1 MQDTMSEA
9 QISGEQAAKIATEFV
24 KNRFAGSQ
32 VKLES
37 PALTEAAGKP
47 IYAVGG
53 ESWSKTAKSSFV
65 VQIDPTDGHVFG
77 IHLFPWLQ
85 GAFDPAN
92 F

>member
-1 MQDTMSEA
+1 MSA
-9 QISGEQAAKIATEFV
+9 DISVEKAEKIATEFV
-24 KNRFAGSQ
+24 TKRFAGSQ
-32 VKLES
+32 VKLAAPE
-37 PALTEAAGKP
+37 LTEAAGKP

-53 ESWSKTAKSSFV
+53 ESSTTTSKVSFV

-85 GAFDPAN
+85 GEYNPAN

>member
-1 MQDTMSEA
+1 MSED
-9 QISGEQAAKIATEFV
+9 ISVEQAAKIAADFV
-24 KNRFAGSQ
+24 NQRFAGSQ
-32 VKLES
+32 LKLAAPER
-37 PALTEAAGKP
+37 TEAAGKP

-53 ESWSKTAKSSFV
+53 ESWTETAKSSFV

>member
-1 MQDTMSEA
+1 MSED
-9 QISGEQAAKIATEFV
+9 ISGEKAAKIAADFV
-24 KNRFAGSQ
+24 NQRFAGSQ
-32 VKLES
+32 LKLAAPE
-37 PALTEAAGKP
+37 LTEAAGKP

-53 ESWSKTAKSSFV
+53 ESWTTAAKVSFV

-85 GAFDPAN
+85 GEYNPAN